1 MMLNVTC
8 YGVHRFDESILS
20 PEMEENLTL
29 ITIFLNIQLI
39 HRLNYKI
46 KNETLQ
52 KKITE
57 CLGGQGLGKMSLEMT
72 TKNMI
77 DKIKD

>member
-1 MMLNVTC
+1 MQKKKKNLV
-8 YGVHRFDESILS
+8 LS
-20 PEMEENLTL
+20 FTSYANNRHYLKV
-29 ITIFLNIQLI
+29 Q

-46 KNETLQ
+46 KNDTLQ

-72 TKNMI
+72 LKT
-77 DKIKD
+77 